1 MKRPDT
7 IFLLFASLLILTAC
21 GEDRTYQYLELT
33 KENQWI
39 YAEMQNNYLWND
51 SIKKPERNKFFQESE
66 DFFKGLL
73 VKEDKS
79 SYFTD
84 SASLTSYG
92 ISFAVMRDPLG
103 IKTSKCYAL
112 TLFVAPGSPAHKAG
126 LKRGT
131 WITAVGKSD
140 ITTSNYSILE
150 NGTHTTL
157 STSRIAINDEDN
169 SYYWTEGDSLTMEQA
184 VELEETILYLDTI
197 YNIPNRKVG
206 YIVYNRFETENDA
219 NGIYNAFKRMNDAG
233 ITDLILDLRYNH
245 GGSLETAAR
254 VASCLVPPT
263 ATQDIFCEI
272 KRNDS
277 NSDKNSTYMF
287 TEESSRLDAE
297 NIYILTTKA
306 TSGTAEAFIAA
317 MQNTLGSGR
326 VKVLGSGTAGNN
338 MYNETLQSPFNFTI
352 NPVTGN
358 LYTSDGNILSPY
370 GIHPNY
376 AVDELSQLYTVY
388 PLGEQQEYMLYS
400 TIYLITNGTL
410 PQPQSDINVSIKK
423 IINKGGNGKSIVR

>member
-1 MKRPDT
+1 
-7 IFLLFASLLILTAC
+7 
-21 GEDRTYQYLELT
+21 
-33 KENQWI
+33 
-39 YAEMQNNYLWND
+39 
-51 SIKKPERNKFFQESE
+51 
-66 DFFKGLL
+66 
-73 VKEDKS
+73 
-79 SYFTD
+79 
-84 SASLTSYG
+84 
-92 ISFAVMRDPLG
+92 
-103 IKTSKCYAL
+103 
-112 TLFVAPGSPAHKAG
+112 
-126 LKRGT
+126 
-131 WITAVGKSD
+131 
-140 ITTSNYSILE
+140 
-150 NGTHTTL
+150 
-157 STSRIAINDEDN
+157 
-169 SYYWTEGDSLTMEQA
+169 
-184 VELEETILYLDTI
+184 
-197 YNIPNRKVG
+197 
-206 YIVYNRFETENDA
+206 
-219 NGIYNAFKRMNDAG
+219 
-233 ITDLILDLRYNH
+233 
-245 GGSLETAAR
+245 
-254 VASCLVPPT
+254 
-263 ATQDIFCEI
+263 
-272 KRNDS
+272 
-277 NSDKNSTYMF
+277 MF